1 MREVCV
7 SIFKSINICWYL
19 KSSISILK
27 RNMNSIML
35 VLHISRLRFW
45 LRGERGAQPCPRK
58 RYIKSV
64 HQWDREATVLI
75 CRYLVFV
82 LYISIVS
89 SYIPFLMV
97 ATSRDIYILREND
110 IYQQLEWSL
119 NCSLNQ
125 AYHLLTWHQHV
136 IIVLFG
142 LSVPEKMSNK
152 WNLLEHTI

>member
-1 MREVCV
+1 MRKVCV
-7 SIFKSINICWYL
+7 SVFRGYKYICWYL
-19 KSSISILK
+19 VFPSTFKSSISSILK

-75 CRYLVFV
+75 CRYQVVFV

-97 ATSRDIYILREND
+97 ATSRGIYILREND
-110 IYQQLEWSL
+110 IYQQLEWHPQLLSQPSL
-119 NCSLNQ
+119 PSS
-125 AYHLLTWHQHV
+125 HLELTCYYCPFRV
-136 IIVLFG
+136 ICPRENV
-142 LSVPEKMSNK
+142 
-152 WNLLEHTI
+152 